1 MADQLPEQLK
11 PVNLGA
17 ALPNRIPNFSAL
29 VESGGGVA
37 DPDVDIASKFQS
49 LISENSS
56 KGNPLPVVSGANVD
70 FSGRYPLFYTDRD
83 NEEMY
88 AQTQTFGE
96 KAYNGIAKFTG
107 VTTAAFLNGTVGVVN
122 GIYSAARDWDPS
134 SFWKNST
141 SVGLNDWTKN
151 MEDSYAHYKT
161 LRERN
166 GSWWEPEN
174 LFTGNM
180 FFDNIVK
187 NLGYT
192 VGSMGAGVVWGGAL
206 GLIGKAAKL
215 SAYGAEAASVAD
227 GIIAEGAMAGD
238 AASIASSTAKLDG
251 ALASYQ
257 SRFGKA
263 LLGSNRGVVAA
274 TGTAGE
280 AGFEAL
286 NNSQDFRQRMIDQFK
301 ATRGYAPTEADLK
314 TIDQYANSVGNYSWL
329 ANTALL
335 TATNYIQLPKIFSS
349 TFKGERSIANT
360 MLAEGKWTS
369 SLADK
374 GFGKFATKAKNIAGL
389 AFAPSEAFEEGAQFA
404 IQTGTQ
410 NYFDKKYKGK
420 GESILDDGIKY
431 GISQALTT
439 DEGLLNIFL
448 GGFSGGMAMAYGN
461 VKERG
466 FTGYGGQEAKLRNE
480 ALGAWK
486 ESMLGD
492 KLKASVNDIKI
503 AEAVQEERKQA
514 IIDNDIQ
521 LAKDKEFDYA
531 HTFIR
536 SRLRYNAK
544 EAIDAEIADLKQRA
558 VTDEGFIKLQTE
570 GLAAETDT
578 KEAFLNRLEG
588 VQQQAND
595 AAKLKDALDVKYKG
609 IIDPA
614 TGKRAY
620 SDATIEKLLYAG
632 SKISDYNRR
641 IPQLDQSLA
650 SQGISTS
657 KALTEVVQTGKLS
670 EETQTEVMAAIQAL
684 SENGVD
690 SDIQDALSTDFNDMM
705 KLGVLRKKFLEEYNN
720 LKTTPEKFD
729 KMDQDSEEANK
740 PVDETAPK
748 EVVTYKGEGEEEA
761 TLDTNEEYYIGT
773 VAKNR
778 KGKSVYSFKKFTVL
792 GENEDG
798 TIRIKTD
805 EGNIESVDKTWFTDN
820 GKYLGKTKDVQADDK
835 KKFYL
840 NHINNIYSF
849 NFGKDKGGEVTGRL
863 RYSEKEGVL
872 EFVYL
877 DKRGKEQSI
886 EVTGDQFNPKPGYKN
901 AIIQSTGILSPV
913 QKESQDAFVKSA
925 EKDPR
930 VLDKI
935 AKRAAL
941 LETFFDEMAENLAK
955 TKRMVQSKT
964 RELNKTREKI
974 NSLRKTVEGPEAIT
988 AKTKRVKATIHTAIQ
1003 NIASLTKMQEQLNE
1017 EIKTLE
1023 AEQEQLEINLEYVT
1037 DLASRLDEMPADITK
1052 FYGAVK
1058 QERNVLKETILE
1070 KGKLMNALHRV
1081 MENLEAALQSLI
1093 NQVMDLIG
1101 NFETKYPGL
1110 PMSASQI
1117 SEFLTYFKGKPWE
1130 RPSFMSV
1137 HPELIP
1143 DLQEL
1148 DATVAYLDE
1157 IQISPKESAIEKTL
1171 EDIIALEG
1179 ELGQLEKQLIAV
1191 DEVGNRLRS
1200 IYNEYLAEKKE
1211 TEDIK
1216 KNKELKEQALGTVDN
1231 SLANVQYDKAYNPN
1245 KKKATA
1251 VVPNATIAPSEESEG
1266 KPLAAHHVRANLF
1279 GAKLETLPSRAKL
1292 QSVYV
1297 TKKNE
1302 AELGLSGLMDNLKGD
1317 AEGFSSDDT
1326 IAVVMVQ
1333 MVDGKP
1339 RPVGLD
1345 GEVLETPSFETAIFQ
1360 VKPTAE
1366 KLGDLFRDEK
1376 EGGPTKDQKDF
1387 LVKEYRAWRTE
1398 TLANPSLTAYPFEA
1412 SFGIPV
1418 REYSLDSGQNK
1429 VIDYNATTD
1438 VVSAGLVT
1446 STDKKNDLSTKQLV
1460 TVPTTEGTLNQ
1471 GTTSYANPVGKPFLT
1486 LPNGNVPLKNRNLTK
1501 AEANTIYQ
1509 ALLRLAMIKDFKSDE
1524 AVRLMDWLRT
1534 IVYWGVPKNNPGY
1547 SSLFFNVKEDG
1558 TLALFVSGK
1567 GTNIPFTTSSIKSNK
1582 VNLLTLLEGMYNN
1595 TNSRLV
1601 DNEEDYRKPYEEIT
1615 SVSED
1620 GTVQSVTWKNY
1631 QTYLLS
1637 AKNPD
1642 GSMRKD
1648 IPLKVA
1654 MRPIT
1659 GENEANREGIY
1670 FIVNSNADRY
1680 AIPEGPAVSAALT
1693 PVAPTRVLGATPAA
1707 KQAAAPAAQPTSQ
1720 FKFDGEAE
1728 NTVMVHGKPV
1738 KFIIDAATFDEEGF
1752 VSLDI
1757 DKPAAI
1763 AIGKAIGSEDA
1774 DAIEEEAGNT
1784 VYTAIYKDLKAAQAP
1799 APVAAPVVEPVVETP
1814 VVETPAAS
1822 TEPANDT
1829 MAKIKAMQG
1838 GAIPNEFRVAVNNS
1852 NQERYQ
1858 REDWKKFENWLK
1870 TTFPNVPVYRV
1881 KNVIQATNGQQA
1893 WGMFKNGAIYVYEN
1907 AEVGTGYHEVFEA
1920 VWKMF
1925 SDKEERANVINEFK
1939 QRNGSFV
1946 DRPTGRKVNYK
1957 DATDQEVK
1965 EQLAEEFRDYVLN
1978 GKIPAKP
1985 TQGRPFIVKLFAD
1998 LVNFIK
2004 EFFTGNKAQ
2013 VNTANLF
2020 DKIGRGYY
2028 KQYSPYESKLAFAKE
2043 GIIDIEEAFADSES
2057 DFRVAGFTSGQ
2068 EHDIMQ
2074 EMTYLT
2080 LAELTTSNKSL
2091 FNISDTVFK
2100 KAEHYTKLKTY
2111 MLTTLANAIQVVE
2124 EDATKGAKDK
2134 QGIIDNYATLFE
2146 NIDKQWPAL
2155 VERHAEYLVPYNI
2168 EFDESDN
2175 LTLKDEDNS
2184 GKETYQDANK
2194 IDAFRKANSA
2204 VKLLLSTVPRVDT
2217 TGKPVLSSVGGHT
2230 LIPYSEISISL
2241 MNKVAS
2247 SRTVDDMI
2255 KRIAE
2260 MAENDI
2266 KYKVLYQRITRS
2278 AVLPNG
2284 DDYTN
2289 PKFSLNQ
2296 FGEEHEVRLIN
2307 TLWRT
2312 FKKNNP
2318 DVLNLYVLD
2327 NGDVQVGDSNFTTAA
2342 AQVFGDF
2349 QESIIESVRRDKS
2362 PFFVYSADARGYV
2375 GVAGSASKPLGSTS
2389 ERVAFLKKLGI
2400 PFTVKEVD
2408 KLNGK
2413 DFKNFEKA
2421 VNGIRTSI
2429 NEADKIATISGKT
2442 VDITGRL
2449 KQLAEI
2455 RAKIDNP
2462 EFSSTYFNINGER
2475 VQVFIGT
2482 NANSDLYDALA
2493 NVDNLDDLAGSQ
2505 YGYLL
2510 TDSFAQGSVKLNA
2523 MFDPET
2529 RERISGAEQLLKSSY
2544 ADGTVNSAKGKRK
2557 SSSKLTYK
2565 ERLVQQMNMMLEGY
2579 YPNLVPG
2586 DASMEQ
2592 MVFMGNEFSVKDM
2605 ANFDNKVMP
2614 IFREY
2619 FLSEVNLSKEDRPV
2633 ARGNASDLR
2642 FFKPIL
2648 GNDLHADIVKA
2659 IKEGGSA
2666 DVIYKQF
2673 ESRITKAVKDF
2684 VADESANLTNLL
2696 EFYGILTEEEG
2707 EYNFE
2712 NIAVGKDLN
2721 ADEMNRQVQA
2731 IAVNF
2736 MINNI
2741 ELHKLL
2747 YSDPYQYTDE
2757 LKRIKNFISPRQAI
2771 ISQSPAMNSAMDSVY
2786 NKGYSDE
2793 VDEDG
2798 NPVDIGNTNFLKDSF
2813 TSITFSD
2820 VNAVDPSLKGYIE
2833 EAYKET
2839 DGGGV
2844 IIYNAYRNFRIRAG
2858 EWNDLEEK
2866 QYRYDIA
2873 WEKMDKGLFSQ
2884 MSDAEQAL
2892 LDEGNPQVKSAYTPI
2907 KPIVSGNKANGRNYN
2922 DVMLDK
2928 FALYPLSYRIQK
2940 EINSTSNAIKL
2951 YDKMQK
2957 ENIDYAVFS
2966 SSRKVGAEET
2976 NELYNPETG
2985 EFVNDT
2991 FKGLIEVPFA
3001 IMSIQ
3006 SEVPSKDTTDITRGS
3021 QVTKLITLDL
3031 MQAGVP
3037 VDFKSDVAEFA
3048 DRYKAWYSLSDAER
3062 MKQSELYT
3070 EIVNNQ
3076 KYLELIMENGFNVLL
3091 DKLGI
3096 TVNEKGDYQI
3106 SDVKKIEKT
3115 LRDEILKRE
3124 VNDNITDALTGFLNG
3139 DVVLEATPAY
3149 QQIRNILYSIAD
3161 KNVMSPTIS
3170 GGMKVQ
3176 ISPALLESVKAKAVT
3191 DKNGKT
3197 AYVNDTLDF
3206 YELEEGGKKIKVCEI
3221 MVGRWFDTDMSD
3233 EALLDYLNNTDEGK
3247 KILSGL
3253 AYRIPSQ
3260 KQNSI
3265 DVFRIKKFL
3274 PKEFGDSVV
3283 IPSQLVNKAG
3293 SDFDIDK
3300 LNIYLKSLFVNAKG
3314 KPELIQYKGS
3324 EQATKDYYAKVFDE
3338 LSASENFFIRKQL
3351 EKLALQEDIDYDT
3364 DYESLTRATEEKLML
3379 KQEAL
3384 FARKDRFIENA
3395 YRRSLENEYIQ
3406 STENLASHP
3415 ANFEQLV
3422 KPNSS
3427 VQFQELS
3434 NKIVG
3439 KLGKKTFDYSSTGNM
3454 LSIPFMTEL
3463 RHAFVTG
3470 KYAIGIAAQAQTNH
3484 SLNQR
3489 QPMYIDPE
3497 RVSMS
3502 DDVDKHWLGDAEIKF
3517 EQYNKIDIDGKMYP
3531 TLSFIKNAIGEN
3543 ISDLISQ
3550 FIDGYVDISKG
3561 PWIMEMGATPNVAG
3575 TWMFLTKLGVPI
3587 DTVGYFMN
3595 QPIVRDYLLSIEKAG
3610 YSYLFMDDF
3619 VSAAKANYQT
3629 SSTNQVTAI
3638 PSETALGKMV
3648 GNTELTED
3656 QKAEQQFILDEFL
3669 KYAKMAEHL
3678 FLVAQGSNYD
3688 TATFNDPYLVF
3699 KKQIQLERA
3708 QRSIFT
3714 SVDDLLENSFIG
3726 KLRELTSD
3734 VRNALA
3740 QTVLKSDE
3748 PTRVRSVVQ
3757 KVLRPYVN
3765 MNDRDFVKVA
3775 QTVVSNLFDWAVQID
3790 SGLNSRIKTI
3800 LIGTEDNKTAA
3811 AGEVMDYVNAIKEND
3826 KHPLYNN
3833 YAVELFSSKYAQ
3845 SEGKVNNLIVKNKDN
3860 QVYNQNQLIYAFEE
3874 IKADN
3879 PEIYGKMVRLAVLQ
3893 SGLTNSGISFTFLLP
3908 YQDFKAIYNK
3918 TLSVI
3923 EEFGNLDDFYSM
3935 NVFERNN
3942 WNNSD
3947 MVPHV
3952 RANWIQSKKNNRWY
3966 YNPAMSFLD
3975 KGVKAAMNEGTV
3987 PQLLQLSPYGAAA
4000 DKDVIVYSWEEGSKA
4015 EKKAM
4020 RAANDYSYIKKG
4032 LFKRVYQGGTP
4043 LTHTYTNAEGVPRE
4057 NYVYKMMNAWGQAMN
4072 ANEFYIGPRASVIEN
4087 GFEKVFASSVV
4098 TEPSK
4103 GIFFTTRTSDEVSD
4117 DPVVSLYNNTPL
4129 PTATNELIE
4138 NPVAEPQPAASVEVL
4153 LTKLG
4158 AKKVSKGMLNIDGQH
4173 WFLDKKYWSMMS
4185 KPGGT
4190 ELFIYPDTVSND
4202 DVYEISIAFK
4212 KDGEKTFRSDL
4223 SSDDLADVQTY
4234 LARTT
4239 ESTQV
4244 NDETKTPIEGLNK
4257 RLLSYGD
4264 ANIVLS
4270 SDFFAGEKPIGKLNG
4285 FKTLLSQ
4292 IRDNMLILADVNWES
4307 FDFITKE
4314 DVKKLNSLK
4323 PLAEE
4328 LDTINMF
4335 QISKKDTRTVAVEKR
4350 FAQLSNQLANNIVDI
4365 LGKYVEQKLG
4375 KKITA
4380 SQSRISTEQTD
4391 NWQEEDNTCT
4401 NPIG

>member
-1 MADQLPEQLK
+1 
-11 PVNLGA
+11 
-17 ALPNRIPNFSAL
+17 
-29 VESGGGVA
+29 
-37 DPDVDIASKFQS
+37 
-49 LISENSS
+49 
-56 KGNPLPVVSGANVD
+56 VVSGGDVD

-88 AQTQTFGE
+88 AQAQSFGE

-107 VTTAAFLNGTVGVVN
+107 VTTAAFLNGTVGVVD
-122 GIYSAARDWDPS
+122 GIYSAIHDWDAS
-134 SFWKNST
+134 KFWKNDT
-141 SVGLNDWTKN
+141 SIALNDWTKN

-166 GSWWEPEN
+166 GNWWEPEN

-215 SAYGAEAASVAD
+215 SAYGTEAASIAD
-227 GIIAEGAMAGD
+227 SIIAEGAMTGD
-238 AASIASSTAKLDG
+238 AASIASSSAKLDG
-251 ALASYQ
+251 ALSSFQAKL
-257 SRFGKA
+257 GKA
-263 LLGSNRGVVAA
+263 MLGSNRAIVAA

-286 NNSQDFRQRMIDQFK
+286 NNSQEFRQRMIDQFK
-301 ATRGYAPTEADLK
+301 ATHGYSPTEEDLK
-314 TIDQYANSVGNYSWL
+314 TIDQYATSVGNYSWL
-329 ANTALL
+329 ANSALL

-360 MLAEGKWTS
+360 MLSEGKWVS

-374 GFGKFATKAKNIAGL
+374 GIGKFATKAKNVAGL
-389 AFAPSEAFEEGAQFA
+389 FFAKSEAFEEGAQFA

-410 NYFDKKYKGK
+410 NYFDKKYKGE
-420 GESILDDGIKY
+420 GASILNDAIGHGIKEAV
-431 GISQALTT
+431 ST

-448 GGFSGGMAMAYGN
+448 GGFSGGMSMAYGN
-461 VKERG
+461 IKQRG
-466 FTGYGGQEAKLRNE
+466 VTGYGGQEAKLRNE

-486 ESMLGD
+486 DSMLTD
-492 KLKASVNDIKI
+492 KLKASVNDIRI

-536 SRLRYNAK
+536 SRLRYGAK

-558 VTDEGFIKLQTE
+558 ITDFIKLQTE
-570 GLAAETDT
+570 GIAANTDT
-578 KEAFLNRLEG
+578 KEAFLNRLET

-595 AAKLKDALDVKYKG
+595 AAKLKEALDVKYKG
-609 IIDPA
+609 IVDPT

-620 SDATIEKLLYAG
+620 SDATLEKLLYAG

-650 SQGISTS
+650 SYGISTTD
-657 KALTEVVQTGKLS
+657 ALTEVVDTGTLS
-670 EETQTEVMAAIQAL
+670 KETQDEVMNAIQSL
-684 SENGVD
+684 TKSGID
-690 SDIQDALSTDFNDMM
+690 SDIQDTLTTDFNDMM

-729 KMDQDSEEANK
+729 KLDEKAEEDNK
-740 PVDETAPK
+740 PVDENAPK
-748 EVVTYKGEGEEEA
+748 EVVTYKNEEGEDA

-773 VAKNR
+773 EAKNR
-778 KGKSVYSFKKFTVL
+778 KDKTVYSFKKFTVL

-798 TIRIKTD
+798 TIKVKTD
-805 EGNIESVDKTWFTDN
+805 EGEIKSIDKSWFTDN
-820 GKYLGKTKDVQADDK
+820 GKYLGKTSDVKADPK
-835 KKFYL
+835 KRFFL
-840 NHINNIYSF
+840 NNRNTVYTF
-849 NFGKDKGGEVTGRL
+849 NFGKDKGGEVNGRL

-877 DKRGKEQSI
+877 DKKGKERSL
-886 EVTGDQFNPKPGYKN
+886 EVTGDQFTPKPGYKQ
-901 AIIQSTGILSPV
+901 AIIRATAVMSPL
-913 QKESQDAFVKSA
+913 QKASEEEFIADSKN
-925 EKDPR
+925 DPR
-930 VLDKI
+930 VLEKI

-955 TKRMVQSKT
+955 TKRMVESKK
-964 RELNKTREKI
+964 RELNKTVEKI
-974 NSLRKTVEGPEAIT
+974 KGLRKTVEGPEAIT
-988 AKTKRVKATIHTAIQ
+988 AKTKRIKATVHTAIQ
-1003 NIASLTKMQEQLNE
+1003 NIASLTKMQDQLND
-1017 EIKTLE
+1017 EIKSLE

-1037 DLASRLDEMPADITK
+1037 DLASRLDEMPADLTK
-1052 FYGAVK
+1052 FYAVVR
-1058 QERNVLKETILE
+1058 QERNALKETILE

-1081 MENLEAALQSLI
+1081 MENLESALQSLI

-1101 NFETKYPGL
+1101 GFETKYPGL

-1148 DATVAYLDE
+1148 DAEVAQIDE
-1157 IQISPKESAIEKTL
+1157 IQITPKQAAIDKTL
-1171 EDIIALEG
+1171 EDIITLEE
-1179 ELGQLEKQLIAV
+1179 ELTQLDKQLKAV
-1191 DEVGNRLRS
+1191 SEVDTRLRK
-1200 IYNEYLAEKKE
+1200 IYDEYVAGIKE

-1216 KNKELKEQALGTVDN
+1216 KNKELKEQALGTIDN
-1231 SLANVQYDKAYNPN
+1231 SLANVQYDRAYNPSS
-1245 KKKATA
+1245 KKATA
-1251 VVPNATIAPSEESEG
+1251 VIPNATIAPSEESEG
-1266 KPLAAHHVRANLF
+1266 KPLAEHHLRANLF
-1279 GAKLETLPSRAKL
+1279 GAKLENLPNRGNIQA
-1292 QSVYV
+1292 VYV
-1297 TKKNE
+1297 TKGNE
-1302 AELGLSGLMDNLKGD
+1302 AELGLPGLMDDLKGD
-1317 AEGFSSDDT
+1317 AEGFSSSDT
-1326 IAVVMVQ
+1326 IAIVMVQ

-1339 RPVGLD
+1339 RPVGID
-1345 GEVLETPSFETAIFQ
+1345 GEVLETPSFENAIFQ

-1387 LVKEYRAWRTE
+1387 IVNEYRAWRKE
-1398 TLANPSLTAYPFEA
+1398 TLANPSLTAYPVDA

-1418 REYSLDSGQNK
+1418 RESSLDSEQNK
-1429 VIDYNATTD
+1429 VIDYTASTD
-1438 VVSAGLVT
+1438 VVSAGLVA
-1446 STDKKNDLSTKQLV
+1446 SNDKKNDLSTKQLV

-1471 GTTSYANPVGKPFLT
+1471 GTTSYANPVGRPFLT

-1501 AEANTIYQ
+1501 AEAETIYQ
-1509 ALLRLAMIKDFKSDE
+1509 ALLRLAMLKNFKSDE

-1558 TLALFVSGK
+1558 TLALFISGK

-1582 VNLLTLLEGMYNN
+1582 DNLLTLLGGMYNN

-1601 DNEEDYRKPYEEIT
+1601 DNEEDYRKPYEEIV

-1637 AKNPD
+1637 PKNPD
-1642 GSMRKD
+1642 GSIRKN
-1648 IPLKVA
+1648 IPLTVA
-1654 MRPIT
+1654 MHPIT
-1659 GENEANREGIY
+1659 GENDTNREGIY

-1680 AIPEGPAVSAALT
+1680 AIPDVPAVSAALT
-1693 PVAPTRVLGATPAA
+1693 PIASTRVLGATPVAQ
-1707 KQAAAPAAQPTSQ
+1707 QAPAPAAQPATQ
-1720 FKFDGEAE
+1720 YKFDGETE
-1728 NTVMVHGKPV
+1728 NTAMVHGKPV
-1738 KFIIDAATFDEEGF
+1738 KFIIDAAKFDDEGF

-1757 DKPAAI
+1757 DKSAAV
-1763 AIGKAIGSEDA
+1763 AIGKAIGSQDA
-1774 DAIEEEAGNT
+1774 DEIEAEAGNT
-1784 VYTAIYKDLKAAQAP
+1784 IYAAIYKELKAAQAP
-1799 APVAAPVVEPVVETP
+1799 APVVSTPVADVAAAPVVQ
-1814 VVETPAAS
+1814 TPAAS
-1822 TEPANDT
+1822 TDASADT

-1838 GAIPNEFRVAVNNS
+1838 GAIPNEFRVAINNS
-1852 NQERYQ
+1852 NQKRFE

-1925 SDKEERANVINEFK
+1925 SDKDERANVINEFK
-1939 QRNGSFV
+1939 QRSGTFT
-1946 DRPTGRKVNYK
+1946 DRPSGRTVNYK
-1957 DATDQEVK
+1957 DATDQEIK
-1965 EQLAEEFRDYVLN
+1965 EQLAEEFRDYVLK

-2004 EFFTGNKAQ
+2004 EFFTGKKAEI
-2013 VNTANLF
+2013 NTANLF

-2043 GIIDIEEAFADSES
+2043 GIIDIEDAYADSES

-2068 EHDIMQ
+2068 EHDVMQ

-2080 LAELTTSNKSL
+2080 LAELTTTNKSL

-2100 KAEHYTKLKTY
+2100 KDEHYNKLKTY
-2111 MLTTLANAIQVVE
+2111 MLTTLANAIQVVQ
-2124 EDATKGAKDK
+2124 EDTTKGDK
-2134 QGIIDNYATLFE
+2134 EKQTDIDNYAALFE
-2146 NIDKQWPAL
+2146 NIDNQWPAL
-2155 VERHAEYLVPYNI
+2155 VQRHAEYLVPYNV
-2168 EFDESDN
+2168 EFDENDHI
-2175 LTLKDEDNS
+2175 TLKDEDNS
-2184 GKETYQDANK
+2184 GKELYQDANK

-2204 VKLLLSTVPRVDT
+2204 VKLLLSTIPRVDT
-2217 TGKPVLSSVGGHT
+2217 TGKPTLSSIGGHT
-2230 LIPYSEISISL
+2230 LIPYSEISVSL
-2241 MNKVAS
+2241 MNKIAS
-2247 SRTVDDMI
+2247 SRTVDQMVQ
-2255 KRIAE
+2255 RIAD
-2260 MAENDI
+2260 MAKNDI

-2278 AVLPNG
+2278 KAYPNG

-2289 PKFSLNQ
+2289 PRFSLNQ
-2296 FGEEHEVRLIN
+2296 LGEEHEVRLIN

-2318 DVLNLYVLD
+2318 EVLNLYVLD
-2327 NGDVQVGDSNFTTAA
+2327 NGEVQVGDSNFTTAS
-2342 AQVFGDF
+2342 AQVFNDF
-2349 QESIIESVRRDKS
+2349 QESIVESVRNNKS
-2362 PFFVYSADARGYV
+2362 PFFVYSAEARGYI
-2375 GVAGSASKPLGSTS
+2375 GVAGSASKPLSSTAA
-2389 ERVAFLKKLGI
+2389 RVKFLKDLGI
-2400 PFTVKEVD
+2400 SFTAKEID
-2408 KLNGK
+2408 KLASKK
-2413 DFKNFEKA
+2413 DFTRFNKA
-2421 VNGIRTSI
+2421 VDGIRTSI

-2493 NVDNLDDLAGSQ
+2493 NIDNLNDLKGSQ
-2505 YGYLL
+2505 YGYLT
-2510 TDSFAQGSVKLNA
+2510 TDSFVKGSVKLNA

-2529 RERISGAEQLLKSSY
+2529 GERIEGAQQLLKSTY

-2592 MVFMGNEFSVKDM
+2592 MVYMGNEFSAKDM
-2605 ANFDNKVMP
+2605 ANFENKIMP
-2614 IFREY
+2614 VFRDY

-2633 ARGNASDLR
+2633 VRGNTTDLR

-2648 GNDLHADIVKA
+2648 ADNNAKTEEERNSLHTDIVKA

-2666 DVIYKQF
+2666 ESIYKSF
-2673 ESRITKAVKDF
+2673 DSRITKAVKDF
-2684 VADESANLTNLL
+2684 ITSESGNLQDLL

-2707 EYNFE
+2707 SYNFE
-2712 NIAVGKDLN
+2712 NIAIGKDLN
-2721 ADEMNRQVQA
+2721 TDEMNRQVQA

-2747 YSDPYQYTDE
+2747 YSDPYQYLDE
-2757 LKRIKNFISPRQAI
+2757 LKRIKNFISPRQSI
-2771 ISQSPAMNSAMDSVY
+2771 ISQSPAMNSAMDNVY
-2786 NKGYSDE
+2786 NKRYSKE
-2793 VDEDG
+2793 VDKDG
-2798 NPVDIGNTNFLKDSF
+2798 NLIDIGNTNFLKDSF
-2813 TSITFSD
+2813 TSITLSD
-2820 VNAVDPSLKGYIE
+2820 VNAVDPKLKGYIE

-2844 IIYNAYRNFRIRAG
+2844 IMYKAYRNFRIRAG

-2873 WEKMDKGLFSQ
+2873 WEKMDKGLFDQ
-2884 MSDAEQAL
+2884 MSDYEQEL
-2892 LDEGNPQVKSAYTPI
+2892 LNEGNPQVKSAYTPI
-2907 KPIVSGNKANGRNYN
+2907 KPIVSGNKANGRDYN

-2976 NELYNPETG
+2976 NDLYNPETG
-2985 EFVNDT
+2985 DFVNEP

-3006 SEVPSKDTTDITRGS
+3006 SEVPSKDTADITRGS

-3037 VDFKSDVAEFA
+3037 VDFKSNVKDFA
-3048 DRYKAWYSLSDAER
+3048 KRYEAWYNLSDAER

-3096 TVNEKGDYQI
+3096 TVTKTGAYKI
-3106 SDVKKIEKT
+3106 SDVAKLEKT
-3115 LRDEILKRE
+3115 LRDEMLKRE
-3124 VNDNITDALTGFLNG
+3124 INDNISDALTGFLNG

-3176 ISPALLESVKAKAVT
+3176 ISPALLESVKAKAIT
-3191 DKNGKT
+3191 DKKGKT

-3221 MVGRWFDTDMSD
+3221 LVGRWFNSDMSD
-3233 EALLDYLNNTDEGK
+3233 EALLKYLNTTDEGK

-3300 LNIYLKSLFVNAKG
+3300 LNIYFKSLFINLEG
-3314 KPELIQYKGS
+3314 KPEMFKYQGS
-3324 EQATKDYYAKVFDE
+3324 EQATKDYYGNMFDTLIQSKESNVLKQLLNLSFSEFDDPEYEAKLQDRLE
-3338 LSASENFFIRKQL
+3338 KIDKSKINRENFIN
-3351 EKLALQEDIDYDT
+3351 
-3364 DYESLTRATEEKLML
+3364 
-3379 KQEAL
+3379 
-3384 FARKDRFIENA
+3384 NA

-3406 STENLASHP
+3406 SSENLASHP
-3415 ANFEQLV
+3415 ANFEQLT

-3427 VQFQELS
+3427 KDFQDLS
-3434 NKIVG
+3434 IEIVD

-3497 RVSMS
+3497 RRKLA
-3502 DDVDKHWLGDAEIKF
+3502 DEVDRKWLGNGEVNF
-3517 EQYNKIDIDGKMYP
+3517 EQYNKIDIKGKMYP

-3561 PWIMEMGATPNVAG
+3561 PWIMAMGATPNVAG
-3575 TWMFLTKLGVPI
+3575 TWMFLTKIGVPI
-3587 DTVGYFMN
+3587 KTVGYFMN

-3619 VSAAKANYQT
+3619 VDAAKANYKT
-3629 SSTNQVTAI
+3629 SSTNQIKTI
-3638 PSETALGKMV
+3638 PSESALGKML

-3669 KYAKMAEHL
+3669 KYAKMAEQL

-3688 TATFNDPYLVF
+3688 TATFSDGYLVF
-3699 KKQIQLERA
+3699 KKQIQLEKA
-3708 QRSIFT
+3708 QRSIIT
-3714 SVDDLLENSFIG
+3714 SVDDLLKNSFIG
-3726 KLRELTSD
+3726 RLKELTGD

-3740 QTVLKSDE
+3740 ETVLKSDE
-3748 PTRVRSVVQ
+3748 PSRVRGVVQ

-3800 LIGTEDNKTAA
+3800 LIGDEKNKTAV
-3811 AGEVMDYVNAIKEND
+3811 AGEVMKYVNDIKED
-3826 KHPLYNN
+3826 SEHPLFNN
-3833 YAVELFSSKYAQ
+3833 YAIELFSSKYAQ

-3908 YQDFKAIYNK
+3908 YKDFKAVYNK

-3923 EEFGNLDDFYSM
+3923 EEFANLDDFYEM

-3947 MVPHV
+3947 MVPYV
-3952 RANWIQSKKNNRWY
+3952 KANWIQSKKTGKFY
-3966 YNPAMSFLD
+3966 YNPGMSFID
-3975 KGVKAAMNEGTV
+3975 KGINTAIRQGTV

-4000 DKDVIVYSWEEGSKA
+4000 DKDVIVYSWEEGTKN

-4043 LTHTYTNAEGVPRE
+4043 LIHTYTSSDGTVRE

-4087 GFEKVFASSVV
+4087 GFEKVFASTTVI
-4098 TEPSK
+4098 EPSK
-4103 GIFFTTRTSDEVSD
+4103 GIFFTNVTSDEVSD

-4138 NPVAEPQPAASVEVL
+4138 NPVKE
-4153 LTKLG
+4153 
-4158 AKKVSKGMLNIDGQH
+4158 GQ
-4173 WFLDKKYWSMMS
+4173 
-4185 KPGGT
+4185 T
-4190 ELFIYPDTVSND
+4190 ED
-4202 DVYEISIAFK
+4202 
-4212 KDGEKTFRSDL
+4212 
-4223 SSDDLADVQTY
+4223 
-4234 LARTT
+4234 
-4239 ESTQV
+4239 
-4244 NDETKTPIEGLNK
+4244 
-4257 RLLSYGD
+4257 
-4264 ANIVLS
+4264 
-4270 SDFFAGEKPIGKLNG
+4270 
-4285 FKTLLSQ
+4285 
-4292 IRDNMLILADVNWES
+4292 
-4307 FDFITKE
+4307 
-4314 DVKKLNSLK
+4314 
-4323 PLAEE
+4323 
-4328 LDTINMF
+4328 
-4335 QISKKDTRTVAVEKR
+4335 
-4350 FAQLSNQLANNIVDI
+4350 
-4365 LGKYVEQKLG
+4365 
-4375 KKITA
+4375 
-4380 SQSRISTEQTD
+4380 
-4391 NWQEEDNTCT
+4391 WQEEDNTCT